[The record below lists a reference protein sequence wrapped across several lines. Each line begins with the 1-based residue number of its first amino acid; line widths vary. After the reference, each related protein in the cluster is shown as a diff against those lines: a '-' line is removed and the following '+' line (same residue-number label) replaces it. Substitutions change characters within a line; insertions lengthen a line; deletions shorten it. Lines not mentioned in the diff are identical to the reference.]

1 MTTLTNRQIQLASR
15 PQGEPTSDN
24 FRLVEL
30 PVPELAEGQVLV
42 RNHYLSL
49 DPYMRGRMNAGKNYA
64 QAQPLDTVMI
74 GGTAG
79 EVVASKNPGFKPGD
93 AVVGMG
99 GYNTFCEILSFDKP
113 ALIVPRI
120 SPREEQLIRA
130 RRAVELGV
138 IDMLLPQEAE
148 DPALM
153 AKALRLLPERAPP
166 SRVTSKLKLDGL
178 ENITD
183 LVGEWLEP
191 GSQKRL
197 SVIEGGT

>member
-1 MTTLTNRQIQLASR
+1 MLVVLGPFMPTRKRRKLLKKGSAIPHVQIIEFDNRMENLVAGAS
-15 PQGEPTSDN
+15 
-24 FRLVEL
+24 
-30 PVPELAEGQVLV
+30 
-42 RNHYLSL
+42 
-49 DPYMRGRMNAGKNYA
+49 
-64 QAQPLDTVMI
+64 
-74 GGTAG
+74 
-79 EVVASKNPGFKPGD
+79 

-120 SPREEQLIRA
+120 VPREEQLIRA
-130 RRAVELGV
+130 KRAAELGV

-148 DPALM
+148 DPARL
-153 AKALRLLPERAPP
+153 ARALHMLPRRAPP
-166 SRVTSKLKLDGL
+166 SQVTSKLRLDGL
-178 ENITD
+178 DNITD